1 MSALGLVLVGL
12 VIAVGL
18 VGILLPVLPGG
29 LLVFGAIA
37 VWAIIERSTVGWVTL
52 GIAAA
57 LFVAAEVIKYTWP
70 VKRMRAA
77 DVRMSI
83 LAIGAVCG
91 LIGFFVIPVIGLLIG
106 FVLGVFAAELVLRRD
121 LRRAW
126 VSTVHALRG
135 VALSVGVDFT
145 GALLSA
151 IAWLVAVTVW

>member
-91 LIGFFVIPVIGLLIG
+91 VIGFFVIPVIGLLIG